1 MSVTNRKMF
10 NRAARN
16 KVRQMGGIMASS
28 EPLIQEVARFQPG
41 GSVFSPR
48 AGDKMLGV
56 TLGGIGGRATEG
68 TQMTGST
75 LRNLLSAP
83 NAAEIEQRLLS
94 NFEADVSRQ
103 RLNNILEK
111 ADILGLRSD
120 RNIANFSDV
129 FNFVQEV
136 NPNFKFT
143 QDAFNKLYGEGANA
157 ATRGEFLTNVLKG
170 IGIMPSAVGVDVAK
184 GVSDFLGGF
193 TNDQLLKFAS
203 GELKRDG
210 VDMSLAAQELFER
223 EVKAGVDPNASAKRI
238 KDVTGFDV
246 KALAAMS
253 AQRQKGIEGLLTS
266 QPGITVKDPEGLMA
280 SERAGQPPLSMTA
293 ADVRAAE
300 NRGIR
305 AAEDALL
312 QSRNVVDPQTSQGTD
327 IQAILQGLESKFR
340 PPPDETG
347 APSLG
352 LGVPFDPEAEDRAKA
367 PGEREFRKQQEEQIY
382 ADAVARD
389 RAEAAEAAEAES
401 EREFRKRQ
409 EKLIYEEAQG
419 AEGRAEIAG
428 ESAEAL
434 GGDPSKAQASYNNL
448 GLRLTTG
455 DAGADD
461 PRIKRIMD
469 EFIGNIDEYDGLD
482 SGLAIAK
489 IGFMMAAGESPNAIV
504 NIANALSKGAD
515 MFLKDDKERRAF
527 QRQVDLA
534 ALQYSMG
541 EVSKI
546 RQQARTDERT
556 FTDFVDKDGNAVR
569 VSTADYLRNGG
580 KLPEGLM
587 DKTMYTTIQKA
598 IIERDKEFQKL
609 KNDQIKAMRLS
620 PEQQGA
626 LETRYRGFYTAASE
640 AETAGTLIET
650 VMMNSDEI
658 VGGMPAVLQ
667 TGANFLAIFG
677 ADAPEGWNNQ
687 KIGVQNLK
695 AALQSVVP
703 ATLGKTQSANSIS
716 NRDVELLIQ
725 AFLGEGGIM
734 SSNGDGTYAFLTTS
748 KEAFLNSLKNG
759 LRAVRKAQAEALNG
773 MSSIEN
779 QLRYDFYTTGGRRF
793 VTPGDA
799 SSGLALLAPFQ
810 QGSAAQFGATAKQGV
825 TLDSLVRGQDDIF
838 TVNPKLYEMLQTG
851 STT

>member
-1 MSVTNRKMF
+1 MTVTNRKMF
-10 NRAARN
+10 NRGARN

-48 AGDKMLGV
+48 AGDQMLGV
-56 TLGGIGGRATEG
+56 TIGGVGGKATEG
-68 TQMTGST
+68 TQMTPSA

-94 NFEADVSRQ
+94 NFEADVNRQ
-103 RLNNILEK
+103 KLNNILEK

-120 RNIANFSDV
+120 KNIANFSDV

-223 EVKAGVDPNASAKRI
+223 EVKAGVDPNVSAKKI
-238 KDVTGFDV
+238 QDVTGFDV

-266 QPGITVKDPEGLMA
+266 QPGITVKDPEGFMGA
-280 SERAGQPPLSMTA
+280 ERAGQPPGSMT
-293 ADVRAAE
+293 VAE
-300 NRGIR
+300 SEAIQQERFRDI
-305 AAEDALL
+305 EDSLQ
-312 QSRNVVDPQTSQGTD
+312 QSRNIVDPQTSLGTD
-327 IQAILQGLESKFR
+327 IQAILDPLRPQMRQTIGFNFDEGQEARQKLGDPLTKAQDKFEKIDE
-340 PPPDETG
+340 PPK
-347 APSLG
+347 
-352 LGVPFDPEAEDRAKA
+352 PEAKGDPLLEAQA
-367 PGEREFRKQQEEQIY
+367 EFETR
-382 ADAVARD
+382 DAFVT
-389 RAEAAEAAEAES
+389 RAE
-401 EREFRKRQ
+401 
-409 EKLIYEEAQG
+409 EEAMKKAEELSKGVKDGSKNYSDLGNFVTGVTKSG
-419 AEGRAEIAG
+419 AGV
-428 ESAEAL
+428 
-434 GGDPSKAQASYNNL
+434 
-448 GLRLTTG
+448 
-455 DAGADD
+455 
-461 PRIKRIMD
+461 
-469 EFIGNIDEYDGLD
+469 DGLVQQLTKEFKAGMAEQEGMD
-482 SGLAIAK
+482 SGLALAK

-609 KNDQIKAMRLS
+609 KNDQIKAMRLT
-620 PEQQGA
+620 PEQQGK

>member
-1 MSVTNRKMF
+1 MTVTNRKMF
-10 NRAARN
+10 NRGARN

-382 ADAVARD
+382 ADAVDRD
-389 RAEAAEAAEAES
+389 RAPG
-401 EREFRKRQ
+401 EREFRKEQ
-409 EKLIYEEAQG
+409 EKMIYEETRDNQNTYG
-419 AEGRAEIAG
+419 ASEELSKGVKG
-428 ESAEAL
+428 GSKNYSDL
-434 GGDPSKAQASYNNL
+434 GNFV
-448 GLRLTTG
+448 TG
-455 DAGADD
+455 VTKSGT
-461 PRIKRIMD
+461 
-469 EFIGNIDEYDGLD
+469 GVDGLVKQLTEEFKAGMAEQESMD
-482 SGLAIAK
+482 SGLALAK

-650 VMMNSDEI
+650 VMLNSDEI

>member
-1 MSVTNRKMF
+1 MTVTNRKMF
-10 NRAARN
+10 SRGARN

-56 TLGGIGGRATEG
+56 TLGGVGGKATEG
-68 TQMTGST
+68 IQMTPSA

-94 NFEADVSRQ
+94 NFEADVNRQ
-103 RLNNILEK
+103 KLNNILEK

-120 RNIANFSDV
+120 KNIANFSDV

-143 QDAFNKLYGEGANA
+143 TDMFNKLYGKDADA
-157 ATRGEFLTNVLKG
+157 STRGEFLTRVLSGVGLAVPAVVDVGKG
-170 IGIMPSAVGVDVAK
+170 ISDFLSGYPTNTIKKFLMGSKVEDGLSVPEGVDATQLALELSRR
-184 GVSDFLGGF
+184 GVSDQEIKDISGF
-193 TNDQLLKFAS
+193 DIKALTA
-203 GELKRDG
+203 
-210 VDMSLAAQELFER
+210 MAA
-223 EVKAGVDPNASAKRI
+223 KSAK
-238 KDVTGFDV
+238 GLAGL
-246 KALAAMS
+246 ALEA
-253 AQRQKGIEGLLTS
+253 
-266 QPGITVKDPEGLMA
+266 PGITVKDPEGLMA
-280 SERAGQPPLSMTA
+280 SERAGQPPLSLPAET
-293 ADVRAAE
+293 VRRIE
-300 NRGIR
+300 NKGIR

-382 ADAVARD
+382 ADAVDRD
-389 RAEAAEAAEAES
+389 RAPG
-401 EREFRKRQ
+401 EREFRKEQ
-409 EKLIYEEAQG
+409 EKMIYEETRDNQNTYG
-419 AEGRAEIAG
+419 ASEELSKGVKG
-428 ESAEAL
+428 GSKNYSDL
-434 GGDPSKAQASYNNL
+434 GNFV
-448 GLRLTTG
+448 TG
-455 DAGADD
+455 VTKSGT
-461 PRIKRIMD
+461 
-469 EFIGNIDEYDGLD
+469 GVDGLVKQLTEEFKAGMAEQESMD
-482 SGLAIAK
+482 SGLALAK

>member
-1 MSVTNRKMF
+1 MTVTNRKMF
-10 NRAARN
+10 NRGARN

-382 ADAVARD
+382 ADAVDRD
-389 RAEAAEAAEAES
+389 RAPG
-401 EREFRKRQ
+401 EREFRKEQ
-409 EKLIYEEAQG
+409 EKMIYEETRDNQNTYG
-419 AEGRAEIAG
+419 ASEELSKGVKG
-428 ESAEAL
+428 GSKNYSDL
-434 GGDPSKAQASYNNL
+434 GNFV
-448 GLRLTTG
+448 TG
-455 DAGADD
+455 VTKSGT
-461 PRIKRIMD
+461 
-469 EFIGNIDEYDGLD
+469 GVDGLVKQLTEEFKAGMAEQESMD
-482 SGLAIAK
+482 SGLALAK

>member
-1 MSVTNRKMF
+1 MTVTNRKMF
-10 NRAARN
+10 NRGARN

-28 EPLIQEVARFQPG
+28 EPLILEVARFQPG
-41 GSVFSPR
+41 GSVFSPQ

-382 ADAVARD
+382 ADAVDRD
-389 RAEAAEAAEAES
+389 RAPG
-401 EREFRKRQ
+401 EREFRKEQ
-409 EKLIYEEAQG
+409 EKMIYEETRDNQNTYG
-419 AEGRAEIAG
+419 ASEELSKGVKG
-428 ESAEAL
+428 GSKNYSDL
-434 GGDPSKAQASYNNL
+434 GNFV
-448 GLRLTTG
+448 TG
-455 DAGADD
+455 VTKSGT
-461 PRIKRIMD
+461 
-469 EFIGNIDEYDGLD
+469 GVDGLVKQLTEEFKAGMAEQESMD
-482 SGLAIAK
+482 SGLALAK

>member
-1 MSVTNRKMF
+1 MTVTNRKMF
-10 NRAARN
+10 NRGARN

-28 EPLIQEVARFQPG
+28 EPLIQEVGRFQPG

-382 ADAVARD
+382 ADAVDRD
-389 RAEAAEAAEAES
+389 RAPG
-401 EREFRKRQ
+401 EREFRKEQ
-409 EKLIYEEAQG
+409 EKMIYEETRDNQNTYG
-419 AEGRAEIAG
+419 ASEELSKGVKG
-428 ESAEAL
+428 GSKNYSDL
-434 GGDPSKAQASYNNL
+434 GNFV
-448 GLRLTTG
+448 TG
-455 DAGADD
+455 VTKSGT
-461 PRIKRIMD
+461 
-469 EFIGNIDEYDGLD
+469 GVDGLVKQLTEEFKAGMAEQESMD
-482 SGLAIAK
+482 SGLALAK

>member
-10 NRAARN
+10 RRDARN

-382 ADAVARD
+382 ADAVDRD
-389 RAEAAEAAEAES
+389 RAPG
-401 EREFRKRQ
+401 EREFRKEQ
-409 EKLIYEEAQG
+409 EKMIYEETRDNQNTYG
-419 AEGRAEIAG
+419 ASEELSKGVKG
-428 ESAEAL
+428 GSKNYSDL
-434 GGDPSKAQASYNNL
+434 GNFV
-448 GLRLTTG
+448 TG
-455 DAGADD
+455 VTKSGT
-461 PRIKRIMD
+461 
-469 EFIGNIDEYDGLD
+469 GVDGLVKQLTEEFKAGMAEQESMD
-482 SGLAIAK
+482 SGLALAK

>member
-1 MSVTNRKMF
+1 MTVTNRKMF
-10 NRAARN
+10 NRGARN

-56 TLGGIGGRATEG
+56 TLGGIGGKATEG

-120 RNIANFSDV
+120 RNIANFSDI

-143 QDAFNKLYGEGANA
+143 KDAFNKLYGEGANA
-157 ATRGEFLTNVLKG
+157 LTKGEFLVNVLKG

-184 GVSDFLGGF
+184 GVSDFLGDF

-253 AQRQKGIEGLLTS
+253 AQRQKGIEGLLS

-367 PGEREFRKQQEEQIY
+367 PSEREFRKQQEEQIY
-382 ADAVARD
+382 ADAVDRD
-389 RAEAAEAAEAES
+389 RAPG
-401 EREFRKRQ
+401 EREFRKEQ
-409 EKLIYEEAQG
+409 EKMIYEETRDNQNTYG
-419 AEGRAEIAG
+419 ASEELSKGVKG
-428 ESAEAL
+428 GSKNYSDL
-434 GGDPSKAQASYNNL
+434 GNFV
-448 GLRLTTG
+448 TG
-455 DAGADD
+455 VTKSGT
-461 PRIKRIMD
+461 
-469 EFIGNIDEYDGLD
+469 GVDGLVKQLTEEFKAGMAEQEGMD
-482 SGLAIAK
+482 SGLALAK

-515 MFLKDDKERRAF
+515 MFLKEDKERRAF

-598 IIERDKEFQKL
+598 IIERGKAFDKL
-609 KNDQIKAMRLS
+609 KNEQIKAMRLS
-620 PEQQGA
+620 PKEQTA
-626 LETRYRGFYTAASE
+626 LETTYRGYYTAASE

-658 VGGMPAVLQ
+658 VGGLPATFQ
-667 TGANFLAIFG
+667 TGANLLAILG
-677 ADAPEGWNNQ
+677 IDAPEGWNNQ

-759 LRAVRKAQAEALNG
+759 LRAVRKSQAEALNG
-773 MSSIEN
+773 MASIEN

-793 VTPGDA
+793 VTPGDP
-799 SSGLALLAPFQ
+799 SSGLALLAPYQ

-825 TLDSLVRGQDDIF
+825 TLDSLIKGQDDVF
-838 TVNPKLYEMLQTG
+838 DVNPKLYEMLQTG

>member
-1 MSVTNRKMF
+1 MILYLEAQAEFETRDAFVT
-10 NRAARN
+10 RAEEEAM
-16 KVRQMGGIMASS
+16 KKAEELSKGVKD
-28 EPLIQEVARFQPG
+28 
-41 GSVFSPR
+41 GSKNYSDLGNFVT
-48 AGDKMLGV
+48 GV
-56 TLGGIGGRATEG
+56 T
-68 TQMTGST
+68 
-75 LRNLLSAP
+75 
-83 NAAEIEQRLLS
+83 
-94 NFEADVSRQ
+94 
-103 RLNNILEK
+103 K
-111 ADILGLRSD
+111 
-120 RNIANFSDV
+120 
-129 FNFVQEV
+129 
-136 NPNFKFT
+136 
-143 QDAFNKLYGEGANA
+143 
-157 ATRGEFLTNVLKG
+157 
-170 IGIMPSAVGVDVAK
+170 
-184 GVSDFLGGF
+184 
-193 TNDQLLKFAS
+193 S
-203 GELKRDG
+203 G
-210 VDMSLAAQELFER
+210 
-223 EVKAGVDPNASAKRI
+223 AGVDGLVQQLTKE
-238 KDVTGFDV
+238 F
-246 KALAAMS
+246 KAGLAE
-253 AQRQKGIEGLLTS
+253 QEG
-266 QPGITVKDPEGLMA
+266 M
-280 SERAGQPPLSMTA
+280 
-293 ADVRAAE
+293 
-300 NRGIR
+300 
-305 AAEDALL
+305 
-312 QSRNVVDPQTSQGTD
+312 
-327 IQAILQGLESKFR
+327 
-340 PPPDETG
+340 
-347 APSLG
+347 
-352 LGVPFDPEAEDRAKA
+352 
-367 PGEREFRKQQEEQIY
+367 
-382 ADAVARD
+382 
-389 RAEAAEAAEAES
+389 
-401 EREFRKRQ
+401 
-409 EKLIYEEAQG
+409 
-419 AEGRAEIAG
+419 
-428 ESAEAL
+428 
-434 GGDPSKAQASYNNL
+434 
-448 GLRLTTG
+448 
-455 DAGADD
+455 
-461 PRIKRIMD
+461 
-469 EFIGNIDEYDGLD
+469 D
-482 SGLAIAK
+482 SGLALAK

-515 MFLKDDKERRAF
+515 MFLKEDKERRAF

-598 IIERDKEFQKL
+598 IIEKEKEFQKL
-609 KNDQIKAMRLS
+609 KNDQIKAMRLT
-620 PEQQGA
+620 PEQQGK

-650 VMMNSDEI
+650 VMMNSSEM

-667 TGANFLAIFG
+667 TGANFLAILG
-677 ADAPEGWNNQ
+677 IDAPEGWNNQ

-716 NRDVELLIQ
+716 NRDVELLIE

-793 VTPGDA
+793 VIPGDA

>member
-1 MSVTNRKMF
+1 MTVTNRKMF
-10 NRAARN
+10 NRGARN

-382 ADAVARD
+382 ADAVDRD
-389 RAEAAEAAEAES
+389 RAPG
-401 EREFRKRQ
+401 EREFRKEQ
-409 EKLIYEEAQG
+409 EKMIYEETRDNQNTYG
-419 AEGRAEIAG
+419 ASEELSKGVKG
-428 ESAEAL
+428 GSKNYSDL
-434 GGDPSKAQASYNNL
+434 GNFV
-448 GLRLTTG
+448 TG
-455 DAGADD
+455 VTKSGT
-461 PRIKRIMD
+461 
-469 EFIGNIDEYDGLD
+469 GVDGLVKQLTEEFKAGMAEQESMD
-482 SGLAIAK
+482 SGLALAK

-626 LETRYRGFYTAASE
+626 LETRYRGFYTEASE
-640 AETAGTLIET
+640 AETAGTFIET

>member
-1 MSVTNRKMF
+1 MTVTNRKMF
-10 NRAARN
+10 NRGARN

-352 LGVPFDPEAEDRAKA
+352 LGDPFDPEAEDRAKA

-382 ADAVARD
+382 ADAVDRD
-389 RAEAAEAAEAES
+389 RAPG
-401 EREFRKRQ
+401 EREFRKEQ
-409 EKLIYEEAQG
+409 EKMIYEETRDNQNTYG
-419 AEGRAEIAG
+419 ASEELSKGVKG
-428 ESAEAL
+428 GSKNYSDL
-434 GGDPSKAQASYNNL
+434 GNFV
-448 GLRLTTG
+448 TG
-455 DAGADD
+455 VTKSGT
-461 PRIKRIMD
+461 
-469 EFIGNIDEYDGLD
+469 GVDGLVKQLTEEFKAGMAEQESMD
-482 SGLAIAK
+482 SGLALAK

>member
-1 MSVTNRKMF
+1 MTVTNRKMF
-10 NRAARN
+10 NRGARN

-28 EPLIQEVARFQPG
+28 EPLIQEVARFEPG
-41 GSVFSPR
+41 GSVFSPQ
-48 AGDKMLGV
+48 AGDKMVGV

-382 ADAVARD
+382 ADAVDRD
-389 RAEAAEAAEAES
+389 RAPG
-401 EREFRKRQ
+401 EREFRKEQ
-409 EKLIYEEAQG
+409 EKMIYEETRDNQNTYG
-419 AEGRAEIAG
+419 ASEELSKGVKG
-428 ESAEAL
+428 GSKNYSDL
-434 GGDPSKAQASYNNL
+434 GNFV
-448 GLRLTTG
+448 TG
-455 DAGADD
+455 VTKSGT
-461 PRIKRIMD
+461 
-469 EFIGNIDEYDGLD
+469 GVDGLVKQLTEEFKAGMAEQESMD
-482 SGLAIAK
+482 SGLALAK

>member
-1 MSVTNRKMF
+1 
-10 NRAARN
+10 
-16 KVRQMGGIMASS
+16 
-28 EPLIQEVARFQPG
+28 
-41 GSVFSPR
+41 
-48 AGDKMLGV
+48 
-56 TLGGIGGRATEG
+56 
-68 TQMTGST
+68 MTGST

-382 ADAVARD
+382 ADAVDRD
-389 RAEAAEAAEAES
+389 RAPG
-401 EREFRKRQ
+401 EREFRKEQ
-409 EKLIYEEAQG
+409 EKIIYEETRDNQNTYG
-419 AEGRAEIAG
+419 ASEELSKGVKG
-428 ESAEAL
+428 GSKNYSDL
-434 GGDPSKAQASYNNL
+434 GNFV
-448 GLRLTTG
+448 TG
-455 DAGADD
+455 VTKSGT
-461 PRIKRIMD
+461 
-469 EFIGNIDEYDGLD
+469 GVDGLVKQLTEEFKAGMAEQEGMD
-482 SGLAIAK
+482 SGLALAK

-569 VSTADYLRNGG
+569 VSTADSLRNGG

-587 DKTMYTTIQKA
+587 DKTMYNTIQKA

>member
-1 MSVTNRKMF
+1 MTVTNRKMF
-10 NRAARN
+10 NRGARN

-382 ADAVARD
+382 ADAVDRD
-389 RAEAAEAAEAES
+389 RAPG
-401 EREFRKRQ
+401 EREFRKEQ
-409 EKLIYEEAQG
+409 EKMIYEETRDNQNTYG
-419 AEGRAEIAG
+419 ASEELSKVVKGG
-428 ESAEAL
+428 SKNYSDL
-434 GGDPSKAQASYNNL
+434 GNFV
-448 GLRLTTG
+448 TG
-455 DAGADD
+455 VTKSGT
-461 PRIKRIMD
+461 
-469 EFIGNIDEYDGLD
+469 GVDGLVKQLTEEFKAGMAEQESMD
-482 SGLAIAK
+482 SGLALAK

>member
-1 MSVTNRKMF
+1 MTVTNRKMF
-10 NRAARN
+10 NRGARN

-367 PGEREFRKQQEEQIY
+367 PGEREFRKEQEEQIY
-382 ADAVARD
+382 ADAVDRD
-389 RAEAAEAAEAES
+389 RAPG
-401 EREFRKRQ
+401 EREFRKEQ
-409 EKLIYEEAQG
+409 EKMIYEETRDNQNTYG
-419 AEGRAEIAG
+419 ASEELSKGVKG
-428 ESAEAL
+428 GSKNYSDL
-434 GGDPSKAQASYNNL
+434 GNFV
-448 GLRLTTG
+448 TG
-455 DAGADD
+455 VTKSGT
-461 PRIKRIMD
+461 
-469 EFIGNIDEYDGLD
+469 GVDGLVKQLTEEFKAGMAEQESMD
-482 SGLAIAK
+482 SGLALAK